1 VLSWSLGVLVL
12 SSSLHLAAAVKAL
25 LRSSEFLQ
33 AIVVALLSL
42 LPPYFSWVN
51 HRDSVLSARDAAA
64 AEERKANAAK
74 LAERDAAAEAKL
86 AARDAAAAEERK
98 ANAAKLAERD
108 AAAAEERKAIAE
120 ARRAEMDSFRALVL
134 DASKIHTH
142 QVRSVAASLTRV
154 HGGGAASPAFSWS
167 AAEVSAWLAASARW
181 KQYERHF
188 AAHDGEALFTITR
201 EEQLAALGVL
211 PSHTAALLADLQ
223 ALV

>member
-1 VLSWSLGVLVL
+1 M
-12 SSSLHLAAAVKAL
+12 
-25 LRSSEFLQ
+25 
-33 AIVVALLSL
+33 

-51 HRDSVLSARDAAA
+51 QRDSVLSTRDAAA

-74 LAERDAAAEAKL
+74 LAERDAAA
-86 AARDAAAAEERK
+86 
-98 ANAAKLAERD
+98 
-108 AAAAEERKAIAE
+108 AE

-188 AAHDGEALFTITR
+188 AAHDREALFTITR